1 MIKVTWCQ
9 VRAIWQKFKTHPSKL
24 LQQGC
29 NLLQC
34 VQYLHWLAET
44 QQSWRPASVT
54 ICVWP
59 PINVTQLHGS
69 LSSDCCLA
77 FHFPTSHIAAQS
89 KGRASCNMLSDHAQ
103 ASLAPSDNKPPGSA
117 AYCKRHYALCH
128 IQGLTWLKC
137 DIKSLFCCHKP
148 VHKCVLQCMPFWKWV
163 ACHASHHHNTDSP
176 FSKQS
181 TPLCYVMTA
190 HDIVTIHFNKLLM
203 N

>member
-1 MIKVTWCQ
+1 MLWARSGYVCIYMRVDQKVIHTE
-9 VRAIWQKFKTHPSKL
+9 
-24 LQQGC
+24 
-29 NLLQC
+29 
-34 VQYLHWLAET
+34 YLFT
-44 QQSWRPASVT
+44 QQIFIQNNISSEKT
-54 ICVWP
+54 EQWP
-59 PINVTQLHGS
+59 TFPHS

-176 FSKQS
+176 FSSLHHFAMLWQLMTLSLYTS
-181 TPLCYVMTA
+181 TSC
-190 HDIVTIHFNKLLM
+190 
-203 N
+203 